1 MKDPNKIIDD
11 FGKIRIE
18 IVLNIA
24 KDLPKTTVAMVQVA
38 RAERGDNGVR
48 SHGEDNYSTSFDRLM
63 DSFDTFILETSN
75 NKRKTGSLENY
86 DFNNPRDLTLYL
98 LWQIRHIRTHDGG
111 LITDYQDAKER
122 YEKCFKQAIEKHI
135 MPLIELPEN
144 LEPGMEVT
152 FNFEDYKKIKENIFA
167 YLAERIPKKDL
178 EILQLRSALTSIK
191 TEKIMA
197 LIELGRLGP
206 VEIDLIA
213 AFELGFDLDLKTGFL
228 SFPPNL
234 TYFPR
239 MNQLCVTTT
248 GKCIPVEFTGQF
260 SSKSSK
266 KKK

>member
-63 DSFDTFILETSN
+63 DAFDTFISEMPN

-98 LWQIRHIRTHDGG
+98 LWQIRHIRTHEGG

-122 YEKCFKQAIEKHI
+122 YEKCFKQAIENHI
-135 MPLIELPEN
+135 MPSIELPEN
-144 LEPGMEVT
+144 LEPGMEVS